1 MLNSSL
7 IGKIEKAKRYQQE
20 PERINF
26 QTLTVTFNGENDT
39 HVVALTG
46 TQWRCDCDFFH
57 HHDTCSH
64 IMAMQRI
71 LAPMLTPDAR
81 YGPDPWVNA
90 RLHDEETASAPV

>member
-26 QTLTVTFNGENDT
+26 QSLSVTVNGENAT
-39 HVVALTG
+39 HKVSLEG
-46 TQWRCDCDFFH
+46 TTWRCDCDFFNH
-57 HHDTCSH
+57 HNTCSH
-64 IMAMQRI
+64 VMAMQRI

-81 YGPDPWVNA
+81 YGPDPYINA
-90 RLHDEETASAPV
+90 RLHDEEVAAVSS